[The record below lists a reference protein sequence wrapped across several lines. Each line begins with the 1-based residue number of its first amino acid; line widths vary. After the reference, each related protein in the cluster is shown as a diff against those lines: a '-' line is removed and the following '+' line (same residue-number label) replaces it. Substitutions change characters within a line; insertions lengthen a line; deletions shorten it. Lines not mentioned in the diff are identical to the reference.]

1 MLRGE
6 VEGGQEWWAGM
17 WVRRDVS
24 NFRNFTRGFTYADEA
39 SEAQTALTFVV

>member
-6 VEGGQEWWAGM
+6 GEGGQEWGAGM
-17 WVRRDVS
+17 RVNRDVS

-39 SEAQTALTFVV
+39 SKANTALTVLV